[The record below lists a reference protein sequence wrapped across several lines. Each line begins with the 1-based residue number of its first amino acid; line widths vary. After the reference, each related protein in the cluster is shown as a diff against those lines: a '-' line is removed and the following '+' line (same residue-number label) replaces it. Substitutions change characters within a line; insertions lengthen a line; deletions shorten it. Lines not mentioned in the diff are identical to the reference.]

1 MHDTAKL
8 LDRGIP
14 AVCICTEP
22 FSSAARVHGQMLG
35 WAGYEAVAIPHPL
48 QTLAADAVGA
58 RAASIVETVVE
69 RLCGGRREEG
79 A

>member
-22 FSSAARVHGQMLG
+22 FVSAARAHARVLN
-35 WAGYEAVAIPHPL
+35 WSGYEPVVIPHPL
-48 QTLAADAVGA
+48 QTLTPPAVDSRADG
-58 RAASIVETVVE
+58 IVDEVIQ
-69 RLCGGRREEG
+69 RLGGRQQG
-79 A
+79 

>member
-14 AVCICTEP
+14 TICICTEP
-22 FSSAARVHGQMLG
+22 FSSAARVHAQMLG
-35 WAGYEAVAIPHPL
+35 WAGYEALAISHPL
-48 QTLAADAVGA
+48 QTLSADAVRA
-58 RAASIVETVVE
+58 RAESIVDAVVE
-69 RLCGGRREEG
+69 RLCGGRREER